1 MKFKYL
7 QTFISQLVV
16 MLTSSNDSQCSS
28 LKKSFEK
35 ITRDIFFTHIGSDPL
50 LIGLGSGRAI
60 SEIVNSLPDSII
72 KNCEF
77 ICTSLQIKIDAEKKG
92 LKVLDETKIP
102 FVDLVIDGADQIDK
116 DFFMIKGGGGALL
129 REKIIYY
136 SSKKTIIVADLTKFV
151 NCFSRSLPIEVL
163 PFGRTAATSFLTK
176 IGGKP
181 VLRTLEKGYP
191 YLTENGNIILDT
203 MFDNYNN
210 ILDLEKKIQNMPGI
224 LETGFFIKPASIY
237 YKALKDGNF
246 QKFDK
251 ENKNDF
257 CASNSI

>member
-1 MKFKYL
+1 MAGAVSK
-7 QTFISQLVV
+7 
-16 MLTSSNDSQCSS
+16 
-28 LKKSFEK
+28 
-35 ITRDIFFTHIGSDPL
+35 
-50 LIGLGSGRAI
+50 
-60 SEIVNSLPDSII
+60 IVNSLTDSII

-102 FVDLVIDGADQIDK
+102 HFDLVIDGADQIDK

-136 SSKKTIIVADLTKFV
+136 ASKKTIIIGDFSKFV
-151 NCFSRSLPIEVL
+151 NNFSRPLPIEVL
-163 PFGRTAATSFLTK
+163 PFGRTAVISFLIK
-176 IGGKP
+176 LGGKP

-203 MFDNYNN
+203 MFDNYEK
-210 ILDLEKKIQNMPGI
+210 IIDLEKKIKKIPGI

-237 YKALKDGNF
+237 YKALEEEIF
-246 QKFDK
+246 
-251 ENKNDF
+251 KN
-257 CASNSI
+257 

>member
-1 MKFKYL
+1 M
-7 QTFISQLVV
+7 I
-16 MLTSSNDSQCSS
+16 TSSNNPDFS
-28 LKKSFEK
+28 LFETSFEK
-35 ITRDIFFTHIGSDPL
+35 ITKDIIDNHIGQISI
-50 LIGLGSGRAI
+50 LIRLCSGRAV
-60 SEIVNSLPDSII
+60 SKIVNNLTDSIL

-210 ILDLEKKIQNMPGI
+210 ILD
-224 LETGFFIKPASIY
+224 
-237 YKALKDGNF
+237 
-246 QKFDK
+246 
-251 ENKNDF
+251 
-257 CASNSI
+257 